1 MPLKLPKVYSYV
13 FNLLKTMLVINS
25 HLNNCVRKNGVT
37 ITTKKIKSNLKDK
50 EEFIIEVKGSK
61 YSVFI
66 DAAHF

>member
-37 ITTKKIKSNLKDK
+37 ITTKKMNQIYLLVQQIRQLD
-50 EEFIIEVKGSK
+50 
-61 YSVFI
+61 
-66 DAAHF
+66 